1 MTEDD
6 QPRKTKS
13 VEGQSSTDSRLRNL
27 AFMKE
32 VVKYFMD
39 FLETDFHKRRSPKR
53 TVQFRNDSNLL
64 VGIDLSKYAKFRKL
78 VCEAINQGFRKTRIN
93 RIERGAYRANI
104 PTDLLQLTKIQ
115 SQRLTD
121 SQIEKVL
128 DTIAKGVAKAAS
140 NKTEYDRALTT
151 ALEYTQAT
159 IKDELVHPFIRLL
172 ERPLQNLTLG
182 DQNTIYLMEEE
193 LTNVFRK
200 AVEDKVASIV
210 RLLIT
215 SGHPEI
221 KSELAS
227 VFNLEQ
233 VQISINEFFEGY
245 QVKDLYAEL
254 YEIYR
259 NGNILDKQ
267 DTYLYFYDITFQ
279 NLRYPVFYIPFHIEK
294 ETDTLKMGFDSQVYI
309 NKRALQY
316 IVQQY
321 NELSNKKGNLKT
333 IGERII
339 YLSES
344 AEGLP
349 TIVNGIIN
357 EITDLLELD
366 PSINT
371 TDASIQ
377 AARSSLVR
385 LSNSC
390 YINLSE
396 KSDEAL
402 INDYEEILQLL
413 SQGDSVLGDAF
424 NVLIEDFIHKD
435 PISFNTEVADEWDD
449 EEISDK
455 LVFET
460 PVPLNSEQRQILT
473 AVRKEGCKYITVEGP
488 PGTGKSHTITAIVCD
503 AILND
508 KSVLVLSD
516 KKEALD
522 VVEEK
527 ITQTMDQVRYDKG
540 FQNPILRLG
549 KTGSTYS
556 QILSAGSM
564 DNIKIH
570 HQILKKDHEG
580 LLENIKKSVDTL
592 KEYLEAEALAYEG
605 IDISEIQELVQ
616 LESHLASSDCCI
628 DIEEACSIA
637 SSAVIIEDLRGLMRK
652 LRAILSGDNR
662 SPQLARLFEMMGATI
677 ADFRSLKEFRA
688 LIGIMVELLDF
699 ASRLTAEHPTE
710 VALLADFHDFS
721 DIHFDRLDDLVTRYD
736 KCRNWLLGY
745 LLKGKKLE
753 QLDKEFTQC
762 FPGCEFREPH
772 KCLKQLHGVLH
783 FLEAAIRFKHGLSK
797 DYRID
802 YLRVLYPLLTDKSL
816 VELAGELTGSADDI
830 LFLEQNL
837 PKYPK
842 TLKRLQIDLSDLPT
856 VWDNELLSMA
866 DADFDKILRYI
877 SLNEKVTLAF
887 KAIEPL
893 DYGTNKR
900 RIEQLVT
907 LRMTHLLDG
916 RVVDFYEN
924 SKATAKA
931 LGNIIK
937 SKGKFPKE
945 EFSKLRSAFPCI
957 LAGIRDYAEYVP
969 LAPEIFDLVII
980 DEASQVSIAQA
991 FPALLRAKKVLVLG
1005 DKRQFS
1011 NVKAAQAR
1019 SDTNMEYLNN
1029 LDRTFRQNVSQDA
1042 IELVKLKKFNI
1053 KTSILEFFEFITN
1066 FNTRLMK
1073 HFRGYKELISYSN
1086 IYFYQESL
1094 QVMKIRGKPVDE
1106 TLKLT
1111 LVKHDGKREPS
1122 QNTNRPEIE
1131 FIISELKQLRAG
1143 GSNASVGII
1152 TPHTNQQKLAM
1163 EMISKMSDRDH
1174 FFDVNKLKIMT
1185 FDTCQG
1191 EERDIVF
1198 YSMVATEESDRLGWV
1213 FVKDLD
1219 NVDLE
1224 EDSRIKAQRLNV
1236 GFSRAKECIHL
1247 VFSKPL
1253 DEFSGAIGGALRHYQ
1268 NTLSEARKEKTA
1280 VDVDPRSA
1288 MEPAVL
1294 NWFYQTQ
1301 FWRDNAGNT
1310 EFMPGFEIGRYLRQ
1324 LDKTYTHPNYVVD
1337 FLLIHRKDGQEH
1349 KIIIEYDGF
1358 REHFQDTDARGQ
1370 LRHGYYYS
1378 EADVYREKVLES
1390 YGYKFLRINK
1400 FNLGNNPIATLDN
1413 RLRLLTRDEPI
1424 NTKFLSGIQETV
1436 ERIHNGSVRLCP
1448 KCEEIRNIE
1457 DFEDSALISGYGRIC
1472 NKCKQTKKSE
1482 IRPTTGVTKKSK
1494 APSQAYVAGRTL
1506 CPKCGSRMVLRSGR
1520 YGTFWGC
1527 SRFPYCRG
1535 TRRY

>member
-1 MTEDD
+1 MTEND
-6 QPRKTKS
+6 QPKKNKN
-13 VEGQSSTDSRLRNL
+13 VEGQPSTNSRLRNL
-27 AFMKE
+27 AFIKE

-39 FLETDFHKRRSPKR
+39 FLETDFHKRRNPKR

-64 VGIDLSKYAKFRKL
+64 VGIDLSKYDKFRKL
-78 VCEAINQGFRKTRIN
+78 VCEAINQGFHKTRIN

-104 PTDLLQLTKIQ
+104 PSDLLQLTKIQ
-115 SQRLTD
+115 SQKLTD

-140 NKTEYDRALTT
+140 SKTEYDRALTT
-151 ALEYTQAT
+151 ALEYTQTT
-159 IKDELVHPFIRLL
+159 IKDELVHPFIRFL
-172 ERPLQNLTLG
+172 EKPLQNLTLG

-200 AVEDKVASIV
+200 AVEDKVSSIV
-210 RLLIT
+210 GLLIL
-215 SGHPEI
+215 SEHPDI
-221 KSELAS
+221 KSELAF
-227 VFNLEQ
+227 VFNLEE
-233 VQISINEFFEGY
+233 VKNDINEFFEGY

-259 NGNILDKQ
+259 NKNILDKQ

-279 NLRYPVFYIPFHIEK
+279 NSKYPIFYIPFHIEK
-294 ETDTLKMGFDSQVYI
+294 AIDSLKMEFDSQVYI
-309 NKRALQY
+309 NKKALEY

-339 YLSES
+339 YLSQS
-344 AEGLP
+344 AEAFP
-349 TIVNGIIN
+349 TVVNSIIN

-366 PSINT
+366 SAINT
-371 TDASIQ
+371 ADASTQ
-377 AARSSLVR
+377 TAKSSLVKV
-385 LSNSC
+385 SNSC

-424 NVLIEDFIHKD
+424 NVLIEDFVHKD
-435 PISFNTEVADEWDD
+435 PISFNAKIEDEWDD
-449 EEISDK
+449 EEIGDK

-460 PVPLNSEQRQILT
+460 PVPLNSEQRQILA

-508 KSVLVLSD
+508 KSVLMLSD

-522 VVEEK
+522 VVEDK
-527 ITQTMDQVRYDKG
+527 ITQTMDQVRYDKD

-556 QILSAGSM
+556 QILSAGSI

-570 HQILKKDHEG
+570 HHILKKDHER
-580 LLENIKKSVDTL
+580 LLENINKSVDTL
-592 KEYLEAEALAYEG
+592 KEYLEAEVLAYEG

-616 LESHLASSDCCI
+616 LESYFANSNCCI
-628 DIEEACSIA
+628 ELEEACGIP
-637 SSAVIIEDLRGLMRK
+637 SSAVIIEDLRGLMCK
-652 LRAILSGDNR
+652 LRAIFSDDNK
-662 SPQLARLFEMMGATI
+662 SLQLAKLFEIMGASI
-677 ADFRSLKEFRA
+677 VDFRNLKEFRA
-688 LIGIMVELLDF
+688 FIGIMVELLDF
-699 ASRLTAEHPTE
+699 SSRLTAEYPTE
-710 VALLADFHDFS
+710 VALLANFHEFS
-721 DIHFDRLDDLVTRYD
+721 DIYFGKLEDLVTRYE

-745 LLKGKKLE
+745 LFKGKKLE
-753 QLDKEFTQC
+753 QLDKEFNEY
-762 FPGCEFREPH
+762 FPGCEFEDPH
-772 KCLKQLHGVLH
+772 KCLRQLHGVLH
-783 FLEAAIRFKHGLSK
+783 FLKAAISLKHSLST

-802 YLRVLYPLLTDKSL
+802 YLRVLYSLLTDKSL
-816 VELAGELTGSADDI
+816 VELAGELTSSGDDI

-837 PKYPK
+837 PKYPN
-842 TLKRLQIDLSDLPT
+842 TLKRLQINLSKLPT
-856 VWDNELLSMA
+856 VWDNELLRLA
-866 DADFDKILRYI
+866 DADFDKIIRYI

-887 KAIEPL
+887 KAIQPL
-893 DYGTNKR
+893 DYGTSKKK
-900 RIEQLVT
+900 IEQLVT

-945 EFSKLRSAFPCI
+945 EFSKLKSAFPCI
-957 LAGIRDYAEYVP
+957 LAGIRDYAEYIP
-969 LAPEIFDLVII
+969 LAPAIFDLVII

-1029 LDRTFRQNVSQDA
+1029 LDRSFRENVSQDP
-1042 IELVKLKKFNI
+1042 IKLVKLKKFNI

-1066 FNTRLMK
+1066 FNIRLMK

-1086 IYFYQESL
+1086 KHFYQDTL
-1094 QVMKIRGKPVDE
+1094 QVMKIRGKPIDE

-1111 LVKHDGKREPS
+1111 LIKHDGKKELS

-1131 FIISELKQLRAG
+1131 FIVRELEQLKAK
-1143 GSNASVGII
+1143 GSNVSVGII

-1163 EMISKMSDRDH
+1163 ETISKMSDRDH

-1198 YSMVATEESDRLGWV
+1198 YSMVATEESDRLWGV

-1219 NVDLE
+1219 DVDLE
-1224 EDSRIKAQRLNV
+1224 EDSKIKAQRLNV

-1247 VFSKPL
+1247 VLSKPL
-1253 DEFSGAIGGALRHYQ
+1253 DGYSGAIGGALRHYQ
-1268 NTLSEARKEKTA
+1268 NTLLDARKERTA

-1288 MEPAVL
+1288 MEPAIL

-1301 FWRDNAGNT
+1301 FWKDNAGSA
-1310 EFMPGFEIGRYLRQ
+1310 ELIPGFEIGRYLRQ
-1324 LDKTYTHPNYVVD
+1324 LDKAYTHPNYVVD
-1337 FLLIHRKDGQEH
+1337 FLLIHRKDDQEH

-1358 REHFQDTDARGQ
+1358 KEHFQDIDSRDQ
-1370 LRHGYYYS
+1370 LHHGYYYS

-1400 FNLGNNPIATLDN
+1400 FNIGNNPITTLDT
-1413 RLRLLTRDEPI
+1413 RVRLLTRDEPI
-1424 NTKFLSGIQETV
+1424 NTKFLLGIQETV
-1436 ERIHNGSVRLCP
+1436 EKFQNGSVRLCP

-1457 DFEDSALISGYGRIC
+1457 EFKDSALISGYGRIC
-1472 NKCKQTKKSE
+1472 NKCKETKKSE
-1482 IRPTTGVTKKSK
+1482 IRPATGVTKKPK
-1494 APSQAYVAGRTL
+1494 APLQTYVAGRTL